1 MADAN
6 QRGVPLPAGGGAND
20 SLPVSLR
27 REMMIGWVLRFSS
40 IGVLIMLIVLFAA
53 AAPGFL
59 TTLSLTNILASTSVF
74 LLLSLGE
81 TFVMISGGIDISVG
95 SMLGLGGVA
104 GALYMSNNYHGGNG
118 FSNAAGGA
126 GLSLLIVGTL
136 ISMGV
141 GLGGG
146 LLNGG
151 LVAYLKIN
159 PLIVTLATYGA
170 FLGFADLLSNG
181 IPVVNLPPAS
191 VTVGTGALWN
201 IPYIV
206 FIAGG
211 VAIVLSW
218 VAKNTRFGRYTYAVG
233 ASREAVRRAGV
244 NLKLHTP
251 MLYGLSGMLAGL
263 AGMINA
269 AHFSTASS
277 TSGANDLLV
286 AIAAVVIGGTPLS
299 GGEGR
304 IWGTVVGALIYTLL
318 ENGFVLMNV
327 PSFWQLP
334 VIGLLIIIAVSLD
347 QYQRR
352 LRQELS
358 AFRSLEGITADEA
371 GVGHG
376 RAAGAVE
383 AGLETA
389 KPADQPGTGL
399 LQEQQP

>member
-1 MADAN
+1 MADAPRATVPAAPTTG
-6 QRGVPLPAGGGAND
+6 RGDDG
-20 SLPVSLR
+20 LPVSLR
-27 REMMIGWVLRFSS
+27 RQMMIGWVLRFSS
-40 IGVLIMLIVLFAA
+40 LGVLVLLIILFAIGA
-53 AAPGFL
+53 SGFL
-59 TTLSLTNILASTSVF
+59 TALTLTNILASTAVF

-81 TFVMISGGIDISVG
+81 TFVMIAGAIDISVG

-118 FSNAAGGA
+118 FTNNAGSAGA
-126 GLSLLIVGTL
+126 GLLIVGTL
-136 ISMGV
+136 ISIGV

-146 LLNGG
+146 LLNGS

-159 PLIVTLATYGA
+159 SLIVTLATYGA

-181 IPVVNLPPAS
+181 VPVVNLPPAS
-191 VTVGTGALWN
+191 VSVGTGEVWN

-206 FIAGG
+206 FIA
-211 VAIVLSW
+211 AFIALVLSW
-218 VAKNTRFGRYTYAVG
+218 VARNTRFGRYTYAVG
-233 ASREAVRRAGV
+233 ASREAVRRSGV
-244 NLKLHTP
+244 NLGKHTL
-251 MLYGLSGMLAGL
+251 MLFGLSGALAGL

-269 AHFSTASS
+269 AHFQTASS

-286 AIAAVVIGGTPLS
+286 AIAAVVIGGTPLT

-352 LRQELS
+352 VRAELS
-358 AFRSLEGITADEA
+358 AYRSLEGITASSLDDDDGQA
-371 GVGHG
+371 A
-376 RAAGAVE
+376 AAGQKGPTE
-383 AGLETA
+383 D
-389 KPADQPGTGL
+389 KPSAAML
-399 LQEQQP
+399 LKRQM